1 VTGNRKIMNTFT
13 RPLCSLA
20 VALSCVL
27 SAPSAIAQQPATD
40 SQPEPETIY
49 SVSHV
54 IAGKE
59 AAFDK
64 ARIEAWAI
72 YQRLG
77 LVLPKPHV
85 VLRGTDEGG
94 KTYFVEIFTW
104 KDAAIPDHAPPE
116 VRAVWKQLEA
126 ACEPRGGRP
135 GIDFSDGGV
144 TLLDQ

>member
-1 VTGNRKIMNTFT
+1 MNALP
-13 RPLCSLA
+13 RPAWSLVFFLA
-20 VALSCVL
+20 SSLM
-27 SAPSAIAQQPATD
+27 SAGAFAQQPAPN
-40 SQPEPETIY
+40 SQPEPETVY

-54 IAGKE
+54 KAGKE

-64 ARIEAWAI
+64 ARTEAWAI

-77 LVLPKPHV
+77 LVLPKPHLV
-85 VLRGTDEGG
+85 ARGTDEAG

-116 VRAVWKQLEA
+116 VRAIWKQLEA

-144 TLLDQ
+144 TLLEQ

>member
-1 VTGNRKIMNTFT
+1 MNAFT
-13 RPLCSLA
+13 RPLFSLA
-20 VALSCVL
+20 VVL
-27 SAPSAIAQQPATD
+27 ASGLMAPGATAQPPAND

-77 LVLPKPHV
+77 LVLPKPHLV
-85 VLRGTDEGG
+85 VRGTDEAG

-116 VRAVWKQLEA
+116 VRAIWKQLEA

-144 TLLDQ
+144 TLLEQ

>member
-1 VTGNRKIMNTFT
+1 MAVVLAFGLTAPGTF
-13 RPLCSLA
+13 
-20 VALSCVL
+20 
-27 SAPSAIAQQPATD
+27 AQQAGTD
-40 SQPEPETIY
+40 SRPEPETIY

-77 LVLPKPHV
+77 LVLPKPHLV
-85 VLRGTDEGG
+85 VRGADEAG

-116 VRAVWKQLEA
+116 VRAIWKLLEA